1 MVRHSVT
8 TRSDIV
14 FSTERSNAIGAVE
27 RTASGRGW
35 CNVTPVVVEDVPD
48 LKVNFFGLWVIR
60 GVAVASFV
68 PSAPR
73 HGIDQPSSLGL
84 LHSRG
89 RLGVERIN
97 ELLAGA
103 PYVVRQDH
111 SQRGLLLDVPASD
124 SAERVLSVMCT
135 ITGALC
141 DYESTGDWRLALYM
155 LN

>member
-1 MVRHSVT
+1 MVQRDSGCSGGCPRTQSQFLWSV
-8 TRSDIV
+8 
-14 FSTERSNAIGAVE
+14 GKP
-27 RTASGRGW
+27 GRGGRI
-35 CNVTPVVVEDVPD
+35 
-48 LKVNFFGLWVIR
+48 LR
-60 GVAVASFV
+60 
-68 PSAPR
+68 SAPR
-73 HGIDQPSSLGL
+73 HGVDQPSSLGL

>member
-1 MVRHSVT
+1 
-8 TRSDIV
+8 
-14 FSTERSNAIGAVE
+14 
-27 RTASGRGW
+27 
-35 CNVTPVVVEDVPD
+35 VTPVVVEDVPE
-48 LKVNFFGLWVIR
+48 LKVNFFGLWVNR
-60 GVAVASFV
+60 GVVVASFV

-73 HGIDQPSSLGL
+73 HGVDQPSSLGL

-89 RLGVERIN
+89 RLGVERIS

-111 SQRGLLLDVPASD
+111 SQRGLLLDVPASE

-135 ITGALC
+135 LTAALC